1 MTEGGTDDGRAADA
15 DGGGDETAEAP
26 AETDTAA
33 LENGGAAADG
43 DVNVDVDFAVAVI
56 GGGPAGCAAGVF
68 TARYGLETIIF
79 DRGPSSLRRC
89 ASLENYLGFPC
100 GIEIET
106 FLELAQDHAEQAG
119 CQLRNDLVESVSRLE
134 DGEGF
139 RLEPQEGESVT
150 ARFVV
155 AASKYDG
162 SYLRGLDDDESMFV
176 TQEHDGGTAER
187 FDRDYP
193 DDDGTTPV
201 DGLYVAGPLAGSG
214 DQAIIAAGHGATVA
228 RTLIRELREE
238 AGFWGKYAGHYD
250 WRRKVE
256 NRREEWVDPERWV
269 ELFEESAPDDYDP
282 ITVRRLAETYADEYG
297 SDYVEP
303 DVAAQR
309 AERGQRRLAAALE
322 DEIILEAVDDEAILE
337 RARELEDSPSDG

>member
-1 MTEGGTDDGRAADA
+1 MPGGGTDDRAADA
-15 DGGGDETAEAP
+15 DTDADTDADDDAAITA
-26 AETDTAA
+26 AETD
-33 LENGGAAADG
+33 
-43 DVNVDVDFAVAVI
+43 VDVAIV

-68 TARYGLETIIF
+68 TARYGLETVVF

-106 FLELAQDHAEQAG
+106 FLELAQAHAEQAG
-119 CQLRNDLVESVSRLE
+119 CQLRNDMVESVSALE

-139 RLEPQEGESVT
+139 RVVPQDGEAVT
-150 ARFVV
+150 ARFVI

-162 SYLRGLDDDESMFV
+162 SYLRGLDDDETMFV
-176 TQEHDGGTAER
+176 TQEHDGETSER

-193 DDDGTTPV
+193 DDDGATPV

-228 RTLIRELREE
+228 RTLIRGLREDE
-238 AGFWGKYAGHYD
+238 GFWGKYAGNYD

-256 NRREEWVDPERWV
+256 NRREEWIDPERWV
-269 ELFEESAPDDYDP
+269 ELFEESAPDDYDHV
-282 ITVRRLAETYADEYG
+282 TVRRLAETYADEYG

-303 DVAAQR
+303 DIAQER

-322 DEIILEAVDDEAILE
+322 DEIVLEAVDDDAILE
-337 RARELEDSPSDG
+337 RARALEESATND